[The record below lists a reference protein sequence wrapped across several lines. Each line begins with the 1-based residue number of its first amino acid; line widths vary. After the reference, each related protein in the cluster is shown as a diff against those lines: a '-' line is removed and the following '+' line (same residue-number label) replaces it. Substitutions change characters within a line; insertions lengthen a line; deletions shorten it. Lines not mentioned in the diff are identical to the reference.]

1 LGELFSRLVDVLV
14 YVDMSERMP
23 RIKTGIEGL
32 DILTGGGLP
41 AGRTYLVAGESGT
54 GKTIMSLQYIY
65 NGVEY
70 GDSGVYV
77 TIDESPSHILEDAYS
92 IGWDLEKLIDENKL
106 LMVEFTPLFSDT
118 MKIDADKVLDELRGL
133 ISQVDAKRLV
143 IDPIAPLVLRGTE
156 MMDMMA
162 AQMVVRN
169 YIRRL
174 IMGLDEFNVTTLA
187 TSEIP
192 TGTNRLS
199 RYGVE
204 EFLASGVIVLRL
216 RRMNGNF
223 VRELYIRKMRGVNHS
238 LNVCNFVIQYGKG
251 IVIPI

>member
-1 LGELFSRLVDVLV
+1 MSRNILKV
-14 YVDMSERMP
+14 
-23 RIKTGIEGL
+23 KTGIEGL

-54 GKTIMSLQYIY
+54 GKTIMSLQYVY
-65 NGVEY
+65 RGAEY
-70 GDSGVYV
+70 GDSSVYI
-77 TIDESPSHILEDAYS
+77 TIDESPKHIVEDAHS
-92 IGWDLEKLIDENKL
+92 LGWNLEKLMDENKL
-106 LMVEFTPLFSDT
+106 LMVEFTPLFADT
-118 MKIDADKVLDELRGL
+118 MKIDAEKVLDEMKGL
-133 ISQVDAKRLV
+133 ISQIDAKRLV
-143 IDPIAPLVLRGTE
+143 IDPIAPLVLRGTKAL
-156 MMDMMA
+156 DQMA

-174 IMGLDEFNVTTLA
+174 IVGLDDLNVTTLA

-216 RRMNGNF
+216 RRINNNF
-223 VRELYIRKMRGVNHS
+223 VRELYIHKMRGVNHS
-238 LNVCNFVIQYGKG
+238 LNVCNFVIQYGNG